1 MTTPHTV
8 TNLSR
13 DEMQVTERIIR
24 THTEKGIPLAVGVAH
39 ALRTIADLRTTE
51 REKAAAS

>member
-24 THTEKGIPLAVGVAH
+24 THAEKGIPLAVGVAH

-51 REKAAAS
+51 QENR